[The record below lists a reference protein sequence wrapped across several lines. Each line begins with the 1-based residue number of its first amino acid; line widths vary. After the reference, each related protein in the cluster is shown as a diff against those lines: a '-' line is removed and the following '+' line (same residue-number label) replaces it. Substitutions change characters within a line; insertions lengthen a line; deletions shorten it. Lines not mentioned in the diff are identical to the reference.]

1 MTLSRRTLTC
11 WLSER
16 RIEEGD
22 RQAGGHRDMVCINK
36 LRKVYGNKKVRREG
50 RGERG
55 RQRREGESREGPT
68 GTKLEEGGVGAA
80 LSSQG
85 RTVSGCLCDAPLLV

>member
-1 MTLSRRTLTC
+1 MLAE
-11 WLSER
+11 ER

-55 RQRREGESREGPT
+55 RQRREGRAERDRLAQNWKRAGWGRHSPLKDARCP
-68 GTKLEEGGVGAA
+68 AA
-80 LSSQG
+80 CVTLL
-85 RTVSGCLCDAPLLV
+85 CLCDAPLLV